1 MTLPPHTT
9 ALSEQRGFEVL
20 TFELPSLR
28 LADGNENPVFAAR
41 VSVIADAAR
50 ALEPWTLLQ
59 PIGEQGL
66 TVATHRT
73 GLRGWLM
80 RRYVRWLNVQR
91 RVWLAD
97 WKRRRA
103 AHFSDASVK
112 ARAGAAVR
120 P

>member
-9 ALSEQRGFEVL
+9 ELSPHRGFELL
-20 TFELPSLR
+20 TFELPPLR
-28 LADGNENPVFAAR
+28 LPDGNENPAFVRGVNA
-41 VSVIADAAR
+41 VSEATK
-50 ALEPWTLLQ
+50 ALEPWTLLA
-59 PIGEQGL
+59 PLGEQGL

-73 GLRGWLM
+73 GLRGFVM
-80 RRYVRWLNVQR
+80 RLYVRWLNTHR
-91 RVWLAD
+91 RLWLAD

-112 ARAGAAVR
+112 ARASAAVR